1 MDETVSF
8 SAGSDPDIV
17 ITCNET
23 SILVEKRKSNISL
36 QTNQP
41 SIEAGSFH
49 RFGRLLNQFQNVRFN
64 FYPVILASQI

>member
-36 QTNQP
+36 QKINHP
-41 SIEAGSFH
+41 
-49 RFGRLLNQFQNVRFN
+49 
-64 FYPVILASQI
+64 